1 MRQNKWYGTIRSIV
15 ITQFKTLRKG
25 RENKAEALV
34 KIILG
39 FLLIGSLQNL
49 VAGNIGDPTTLREI
63 TDTFS
68 GYMYA
73 YDGNFGSYGDVQSWS
88 IYAGSQ
94 GLPGL
99 DLNVTGHQ
107 ITPVLLDPNG
117 WVIIGIGATKTVKD
131 PGLYNFNFDLVAG
144 SDAVTPGMTFGWF
157 DGSDTSTNQGTISF
171 DRAATTT
178 GYRVFNRAPF
188 PTVGTGYTTEED
200 FTGPNQPNGWEG
212 GRIYSVQFDPVAELP
227 EPASLA
233 MFLGGFALL
242 AALRRR

>member
-1 MRQNKWYGTIRSIV
+1 VR
-15 ITQFKTLRKG
+15 
-25 RENKAEALV
+25 
-34 KIILG
+34 IILG
-39 FLLIGSLQNL
+39 FLLIGSLQSL

-73 YDGNFGSYGDVQSWS
+73 YDGIFGSYGVVESWW

-94 GLPGL
+94 NLVGL

-117 WVIIGIGATKTVKD
+117 WVILGIGATQTVSG
-131 PGLYNFNFDLVAG
+131 PGLYNFAFDVAAG
-144 SDAVTPGMTFGWF
+144 SNAVSPGMTFGWF
-157 DGSDTSTNQGTISF
+157 DGSSTSINQGTISF
-171 DRAATTT
+171 DRAAVST
-178 GYRVFNRAPF
+178 GYRVFYQAPF
-188 PTVGTGYTTEED
+188 PTVGAGYTTQED

-233 MFLGGFALL
+233 TFLGGFALL

>member
-1 MRQNKWYGTIRSIV
+1 
-15 ITQFKTLRKG
+15 
-25 RENKAEALV
+25 V

-49 VAGNIGDPTTLREI
+49 VAGNIGDPPILREI

-73 YDGNFGSYGDVQSWS
+73 YDGTFGSYGNVESWS
-88 IYAGSQ
+88 IYAGSEN
-94 GLPGL
+94 LIGL
-99 DLNVTGHQ
+99 DLNVTGHK

-117 WVIIGIGATKTVKD
+117 WVIIGIGATQTVTG
-131 PGLYNFNFDLVAG
+131 PGLYNFAFDVAAG
-144 SDAVTPGMTFGWF
+144 SAAVSPGMTFGWF
-157 DGSDTSTNQGTISF
+157 DGSATSTNQGTISF
-171 DRAATTT
+171 DRAAVST
-178 GYRVFNRAPF
+178 GYSVFKEALF
-188 PTVGTGYTTEED
+188 PTVGTGYTTMED
-200 FTGPNQPNGWEG
+200 FTGANQPNGWTG

-227 EPASLA
+227 EPASMA